1 MQDDKKRS
9 FFSREAR
16 ISPPEQAEGRIVEVA
31 FSSETP
37 VERRGEWEILAHDP
51 GAARLERLNNGA
63 MLLFNHDRDRYL
75 GAVVPGTARIDADR
89 VGRAQVRIREGEEG
103 DAVLRDIRAGILT
116 KVSFLYRV
124 HATADAEPL
133 EGRPAY
139 RATDWEPLEI
149 SFVTIPADDSVGL
162 GRSIFFQDK
171 DTKDRNIMSDQQT
184 NDNARAAAA
193 QPPVPAVSPGSDDS
207 AAAEARFFKLADLAK
222 SVPNARELA
231 AKALL
236 RGIGE
241 SEFRAELLGEMERL
255 DAAKPKE
262 PAAARGFAGDFL
274 SARDLSKYSVLKA
287 IRAAAMPTD
296 RKAQEDAGFEYEV
309 SEECAKA
316 QASRGGLIIPGAA
329 LARSILSVKTGA
341 GYAGTGD
348 ALVPVEL
355 LADQF
360 VELLKNK
367 LSVGKYATM
376 LSGLKGDVAIPTQL
390 TGPGAH
396 WGEEDDDATEGSAT
410 FGQITL
416 SPKQIASYLPVTHKL
431 LMQSAVSV
439 DALISRILVE
449 QIALG
454 IDAAI
459 LYGDGANGAPT
470 GIANTAGIYKKT
482 LTGTPTFAD
491 LVELESEIS
500 AANADVSVL
509 RYAFGAKMRGAFK
522 TAKKFASSASDAT
535 IWEPNGTV
543 NGYECDVS
551 NQVKT
556 GDVFFGAFDQIITA
570 IWGGTELVADRHW
583 KNRRTNIAVFNDVDI
598 AVRRAAS
605 FAFATTAAS
614 AGTGDE
620 SEDAGE
626 P

>member
-16 ISPPEQAEGRIVEVA
+16 ISPPEQAEGRTVEVA

-37 VERRGEWEILAHDP
+37 VERWGEWEILSHEP

-89 VGRAQVRIREGEEG
+89 VGRAKLRIREGEEG

-124 HATADAEPL
+124 HATATAEPL
-133 EGRPAY
+133 EGKPAY
-139 RATDWEPLEI
+139 RTTDWEPLEI

-162 GRSIFFQDK
+162 GRSLNFSNQA
-171 DTKDRNIMSDQQT
+171 TKDHNTMNEQDTNADARSD
-184 NDNARAAAA
+184 A
-193 QPPVPAVSPGSDDS
+193 QPAVPAVSPGSDDS

-241 SEFRAELLGEMERL
+241 SEFRTELLAEMERA

-329 LARSILSVKTGA
+329 LARSILSVKTGS

-390 TGPGAH
+390 TGPGAT
-396 WGEEDDDATEGSAT
+396 WGEEDSDAPEGSAT

-459 LYGDGANGAPT
+459 LYGDGANGSPT

-482 LTGTPTFAD
+482 LSGTPTFAD

-570 IWGGTELVADRHW
+570 IWGGTELIADRHW

-605 FAFATTAAS
+605 FAYATTTAS
-614 AGTGDE
+614 EEGE
-620 SEDAGE
+620 GE

>member
-16 ISPPEQAEGRIVEVA
+16 ISPPEQAEGRAVEVA

-37 VERRGEWEILAHDP
+37 VERFGELEILSHEP

-89 VGRAQVRIREGEEG
+89 VGRAKLRIREGEEG

-124 HATADAEPL
+124 HATEAAEPL

-162 GRSIFFQDK
+162 GRSLNFSNQA
-171 DTKDRNIMSDQQT
+171 TKDHNTMNEQDT
-184 NDNARAAAA
+184 NADARSAAE
-193 QPPVPAVSPGSDDS
+193 PPVPAVSPGSDDS

-241 SEFRAELLGEMERL
+241 SEFRTELLAEMERA

-329 LARSILSVKTGA
+329 LARSILSVKTGS

-390 TGPGAH
+390 TGPGAT
-396 WGEEDDDATEGSAT
+396 WGEEDSDAPEGSAT

-459 LYGDGANGAPT
+459 LYGDGANGSPT

-570 IWGGTELVADRHW
+570 IWGGTELIADRHW

-605 FAFATTAAS
+605 FAYATTTAS
-614 AGTGDE
+614 EEGE
-620 SEDAGE
+620 GE

>member
-16 ISPPEQAEGRIVEVA
+16 ISPPEQAEGRIVEAA

-37 VERRGEWEILAHDP
+37 VERFGEFEILSHEP

-89 VGRAQVRIREGEEG
+89 VGRAKLRIREGEEG

-124 HATADAEPL
+124 HATATAEPL
-133 EGRPAY
+133 EGKPAY

-162 GRSIFFQDK
+162 GRSLNFSNQA
-171 DTKDRNIMSDQQT
+171 TKDHNTMNEQDT
-184 NDNARAAAA
+184 NADARSAAE
-193 QPPVPAVSPGSDDS
+193 PPVPAVSPGSDDS

-241 SEFRAELLGEMERL
+241 SEFRTELLAEMERA

-329 LARSILSVKTGA
+329 LARSILSVKTGS

-390 TGPGAH
+390 TGPGAT
-396 WGEEDDDATEGSAT
+396 WGEEDSDAPEGSAT

-459 LYGDGANGAPT
+459 LYGDGANGSPT

-570 IWGGTELVADRHW
+570 IWGGTELIADRHW

-605 FAFATTAAS
+605 FAYATTTAS
-614 AGTGDE
+614 EEGE
-620 SEDAGE
+620 GE

>member
-37 VERRGEWEILAHDP
+37 VERFGEFEILSHEP

-89 VGRAQVRIREGEEG
+89 VGRAKLRIREGEEG

-124 HATADAEPL
+124 HATEATEPL

-162 GRSIFFQDK
+162 GRSLNFSNQA
-171 DTKDRNIMSDQQT
+171 TKDHNTMNEQDT
-184 NDNARAAAA
+184 NADARSAAE
-193 QPPVPAVSPGSDDS
+193 PPVPAVSPGSDDS

-241 SEFRAELLGEMERL
+241 SEFRTELLAEMERA

-329 LARSILSVKTGA
+329 LARSILSVKTGS

-390 TGPGAH
+390 TGPGAT
-396 WGEEDDDATEGSAT
+396 WGEEDSDAPEGSAT

-459 LYGDGANGAPT
+459 LYGDGANGSPT

-482 LTGTPTFAD
+482 LSGTPTFAD

-570 IWGGTELVADRHW
+570 IWGGTELIADRHW

-605 FAFATTAAS
+605 FAYATTTAS
-614 AGTGDE
+614 E
-620 SEDAGE
+620 EEEGE

>member
-16 ISPPEQAEGRIVEVA
+16 ISPPEQAEGRTVEVA

-37 VERRGEWEILAHDP
+37 IERFGEFEILSHEP

-89 VGRAQVRIREGEEG
+89 VGRAKLRIREGEEG

-124 HATADAEPL
+124 HATEAAEPL
-133 EGRPAY
+133 EGKPAY

-162 GRSIFFQDK
+162 GRSLNFSNQA
-171 DTKDRNIMSDQQT
+171 TKDHNTMNEQDT
-184 NDNARAAAA
+184 NADARSAAE
-193 QPPVPAVSPGSDDS
+193 PPVPAVSPGSDDS

-236 RGIGE
+236 RGIDE
-241 SEFRAELLGEMERL
+241 SEFRTELLAEMERA

-329 LARSILSVKTGA
+329 LARSILSVKTGS

-390 TGPGAH
+390 TGPGAT
-396 WGEEDDDATEGSAT
+396 WGEEDSDAPEGSAT

-459 LYGDGANGAPT
+459 LYGDGANGSPT

-482 LTGTPTFAD
+482 LSGTPTFAD

-570 IWGGTELVADRHW
+570 IWGGTELIADRHW

-605 FAFATTAAS
+605 FAYATTTAS
-614 AGTGDE
+614 EEGE
-620 SEDAGE
+620 GE

>member
-16 ISPPEQAEGRIVEVA
+16 ISPPEHAEGRTVEVA

-37 VERRGEWEILAHDP
+37 VERCGEFEILSHEP

-89 VGRAQVRIREGEEG
+89 VGRAKLRIKEGEEG
-103 DAVLRDIRAGILT
+103 DAVLRDIRGGILT

-124 HATADAEPL
+124 HATEDAEPL

-162 GRSIFFQDK
+162 GRSLNFSNQA
-171 DTKDRNIMSDQQT
+171 TKDHNTMNEQDTNADARSD
-184 NDNARAAAA
+184 A

-241 SEFRAELLGEMERL
+241 SEFRTELLAEMERA

-570 IWGGTELVADRHW
+570 IWGGTELIADRHW

-598 AVRRAAS
+598 AVRRPAS

-614 AGTGDE
+614 EEGE
-620 SEDAGE
+620 GE

>member
-37 VERRGEWEILAHDP
+37 VERYGEFEILSHEP

-89 VGRAQVRIREGEEG
+89 VGRAKLRIREGEEG

-124 HATADAEPL
+124 HATATAEPL

-162 GRSIFFQDK
+162 GRSLNFSNQA
-171 DTKDRNIMSDQQT
+171 TKDHNTMNEQDT
-184 NDNARAAAA
+184 NADARSAAE
-193 QPPVPAVSPGSDDS
+193 PPVPAVSPGSDDS

-236 RGIGE
+236 RGIDE
-241 SEFRAELLGEMERL
+241 SEFRTELLAEMERA

-329 LARSILSVKTGA
+329 LARSILSVKTGS

-390 TGPGAH
+390 TGPGAT
-396 WGEEDDDATEGSAT
+396 WGEEDSDAPEGSAT

-459 LYGDGANGAPT
+459 LYGDGANGSPT

-570 IWGGTELVADRHW
+570 IWGGTELIADRHW

-605 FAFATTAAS
+605 FAYATTTAS
-614 AGTGDE
+614 EEGE
-620 SEDAGE
+620 GE

>member
-16 ISPPEQAEGRIVEVA
+16 ISPPEQAEGRTVEVA

-37 VERRGEWEILAHDP
+37 VERCGEFEILSHEP

-89 VGRAQVRIREGEEG
+89 VGRAKLRIREGEEG
-103 DAVLRDIRAGILT
+103 DAALRDIRGGILT

-124 HATADAEPL
+124 HATEDAEPL

-162 GRSIFFQDK
+162 GRSLNFSNQA
-171 DTKDRNIMSDQQT
+171 TKDHNTMNEQDT
-184 NDNARAAAA
+184 NADARSAAE
-193 QPPVPAVSPGSDDS
+193 PPVPAVSPGSDDS

-241 SEFRAELLGEMERL
+241 SEFRTELLAEMERA

-329 LARSILSVKTGA
+329 LARSILSVKTGS

-390 TGPGAH
+390 TGPGAT
-396 WGEEDDDATEGSAT
+396 WGEEDSDAPEGSAT

-459 LYGDGANGAPT
+459 LYGDGANGSPT

-482 LTGTPTFAD
+482 LSGTPTFAD

-570 IWGGTELVADRHW
+570 IWGGTELIADRHW

-605 FAFATTAAS
+605 FAYATTTAS
-614 AGTGDE
+614 EEGE
-620 SEDAGE
+620 GE

>member
-16 ISPPEQAEGRIVEVA
+16 ISPPEQAEGRIVEAA

-37 VERRGEWEILAHDP
+37 VERCGEFEILSHEP

-89 VGRAQVRIREGEEG
+89 VGRAKLRIREGEEG

-124 HATADAEPL
+124 HATEAAEPL
-133 EGRPAY
+133 EGKPAY

-162 GRSIFFQDK
+162 GRSLNFSNQS
-171 DTKDRNIMSDQQT
+171 TKDHNTMNEQDT
-184 NDNARAAAA
+184 NADARSAAE
-193 QPPVPAVSPGSDDS
+193 PPVPAVSPGSDDS

-236 RGIGE
+236 RGIDE
-241 SEFRAELLGEMERL
+241 SEFRTELLAEMERA

-329 LARSILSVKTGA
+329 LARSILSVKTGS

-390 TGPGAH
+390 TGPGAT
-396 WGEEDDDATEGSAT
+396 WGEEDSDAPEGSAT

-459 LYGDGANGAPT
+459 LYGDGANGSPT

-482 LTGTPTFAD
+482 LSGTPTFAD

-570 IWGGTELVADRHW
+570 IWGGTELIADRHW

-605 FAFATTAAS
+605 FAYATTTAS
-614 AGTGDE
+614 DDGE
-620 SEDAGE
+620 GE